1 MKKIIPLLFAVL
13 LAGCQLIPSTKPTAS
28 FKLTDPQITIITPSP
43 TIIITPTTMSTPS
56 AEITQV
62 TAIMKTSQGDIT
74 IELFPKSAPKTVA
87 NFIGLSKGTLDW
99 TDPKSGQKV
108 SGKSLYNGTIF
119 HRVIKDFM
127 IQGGDPLGTGTGGP
141 GYKFEDEFDS
151 SLNFSEPYML
161 AMANSG
167 PATNGSQFFI
177 TVVPT
182 TWLNN
187 KHTIFG
193 KVTKGQEIV
202 DAIVS
207 APTSAGDKPITE
219 IKIVGIDIVEK

>member
-1 MKKIIPLLFAVL
+1 MKKITPLLFAVL
-13 LAGCQLIPSTKPTAS
+13 LAGCQLIPSTKSTAS
-28 FKLTDPQITIITPSP
+28 FKLTDPKIT
-43 TIIITPTTMSTPS
+43 IITPTTMSTPS

-62 TAIMKTSQGDIT
+62 TAIMKTSQGEIT

-87 NFIGLSKGTLDW
+87 NFIGLSN
-99 TDPKSGQKV
+99 KSF
-108 SGKSLYNGTIF
+108 YNGTIF

-207 APTSAGDKPITE
+207 APTLAGNKPIDD
-219 IKIVGIDIVEK
+219 IKIIGIDIVEK

>member
-1 MKKIIPLLFAVL
+1 MSSVMKKIIPLLFAVL

-56 AEITQV
+56 AEISQV

-127 IQGGDPLGTGTGGP
+127 IQGGDPLGTG
-141 GYKFEDEFDS
+141 
-151 SLNFSEPYML
+151 
-161 AMANSG
+161 
-167 PATNGSQFFI
+167 
-177 TVVPT
+177 
-182 TWLNN
+182 
-187 KHTIFG
+187 
-193 KVTKGQEIV
+193 
-202 DAIVS
+202 
-207 APTSAGDKPITE
+207 
-219 IKIVGIDIVEK
+219 

>member
-99 TDPKSGQKV
+99 ADPKTRQK
-108 SGKSLYNGTIF
+108 
-119 HRVIKDFM
+119 
-127 IQGGDPLGTGTGGP
+127 
-141 GYKFEDEFDS
+141 
-151 SLNFSEPYML
+151 NFPKNL
-161 AMANSG
+161 
-167 PATNGSQFFI
+167 
-177 TVVPT
+177 
-182 TWLNN
+182 
-187 KHTIFG
+187 
-193 KVTKGQEIV
+193 
-202 DAIVS
+202 
-207 APTSAGDKPITE
+207 
-219 IKIVGIDIVEK
+219 